1 VLQGCSGSPWTF
13 SSSSGGSGGT
23 CDGGAGSA
31 IKPPGHA
38 AVTPAAA
45 GTVTGVARLVPPV
58 TDADGYR
65 APWLETLGFI
75 VVVYG
80 TGTLLYFLLT
90 TVF

>member
-1 VLQGCSGSPWTF
+1 M
-13 SSSSGGSGGT
+13 
-23 CDGGAGSA
+23 
-31 IKPPGHA
+31 
-38 AVTPAAA
+38 TPAAA
-45 GTVTGVARLVPPV
+45 GTVRGVAHLVPPV